1 MEKLIEIMNK
11 IGLPFAYDHFSE
23 GESPDP
29 PFICYLLPGSDNFTP
44 NSDNFAAD
52 GQVYY
57 KINEIHIEL
66 YTDCKDLSA
75 EQRIEAVL
83 NQHGI
88 FYKKSETWIESEK
101 LYEVLYSFEMEVN

>member
-1 MEKLIEIMNK
+1 MEKIIEILK
-11 IGLPFAYDHFSE
+11 ACGIPYAYDHFAE

-29 PFICYLLPGSDNFTP
+29 PFICYLVP

-52 GQVYY
+52 GKVYY

-75 EQRIEAVL
+75 EQKLEAVL
-83 NQHGI
+83 DEHDL
-88 FYKKSETWIESEK
+88 FYEKSETWIEAEK
-101 LYEVLYSFEMEVN
+101 LYEVLYSFEVEVN

>member
-11 IGLPFAYDHFSE
+11 IGLPFAYDHFAE

-29 PFICYLLPGSDNFTP
+29 PFICYLTP

-52 GQVYY
+52 GKVYY

-66 YTDCKDLSA
+66 YTDSKDPA
-75 EQRIEAVL
+75 VEEKVTAVL
-83 NQHGI
+83 DRHGI
-88 FYKKSETWIESEK
+88 FYDQTETWIESEK
-101 LYEVLYSFEMEVN
+101 LYEVLFSFEISM